1 MLLKYVSFH
10 GICSQGNVKQKQYEL
25 KKKKKNTT
33 LSVALIFIF
42 KSAIGYKT

>member
-1 MLLKYVSFH
+1 MFLKYVSFH
-10 GICSQGNVKQKQYEL
+10 GIWSQGNVKQKQYEL
-25 KKKKKNTT
+25 KKKSTT